1 MQVRL
6 QDLITQLITT
16 TLHLISDNDTASLTA
31 INLVITIDKKN
42 TSLLPCWRSRGKAP
56 CLHAHLGLGNHGGHE
71 NIGQTFVLD
80 LHLFGLQGVGSR
92 QEHIFFSGKQATK
105 EIDREVASS
114 SLLITRLT
122 PPLSSKKGTASPLFL
137 LVSLVLASTK

>member
-1 MQVRL
+1 MPPC
-6 QDLITQLITT
+6 
-16 TLHLISDNDTASLTA
+16 
-31 INLVITIDKKN
+31 
-42 TSLLPCWRSRGKAP
+42 TSWARKPW
-56 CLHAHLGLGNHGGHE
+56 GHE

-105 EIDREVASS
+105 EIDRGSKQLTGNHTPDA
-114 SLLITRLT
+114 SLLVI
-122 PPLSSKKGTASPLFL
+122 KKGTVSPFFL